1 MGRQRVAAA
10 ERADRERMTCE
21 VIARGLCHGHVV
33 APDVAQESC
42 AVRSSLVCTLLFALL
57 AVGRPASAA
66 ALPSPA
72 AEPGELD
79 HVLLWGRS
87 IEQVTS
93 AMTARL
99 GFQVV
104 PGRNPAGVAN
114 RFIRMADGSY
124 IEMLG
129 ITRPGA
135 AMDPGMLADQAS
147 LHGGA
152 GARTFGLR
160 TPTLEVRRKQ
170 LLAEGFVPTDVF
182 AASANDPDG
191 DGPAYPPRWRL
202 FAFQRDPLS
211 SHLFFI
217 DYAVL
222 RVTPVR
228 AADTRAARRH
238 PNGAQA
244 VTAFWLLS
252 ADARADRD
260 RLARMGFGGATPVR
274 FSRLAA
280 RGYCIPVGGKRL
292 LALQPDGAGIAA
304 DALRAGGPQVLGI
317 DVAVADI
324 DFARR
329 RVARG
334 YEIELAAYD
343 GLFGTSFLAPTRN
356 DLGMLVEFHAPQAAG
371 SATVCPAAGR

>member
-1 MGRQRVAAA
+1 
-10 ERADRERMTCE
+10 
-21 VIARGLCHGHVV
+21 
-33 APDVAQESC
+33 
-42 AVRSSLVCTLLFALL
+42 VRPSLLSVFLFALL
-57 AVGRPASAA
+57 AMGQPGRATPPAPPPVES
-66 ALPSPA
+66 
-72 AEPGELD
+72 GELD

-87 IEQVTS
+87 IEGVTS
-93 AMTARL
+93 VMTARL

-114 RFIRMADGSY
+114 RYVRMADGSY
-124 IEMLG
+124 IELLG

-160 TPTLEVRRKQ
+160 TPTLELRRKQ
-170 LLAEGFVPTDVF
+170 LVAEGFAPTDIF

-191 DGPAYPPRWRL
+191 DGPAHPPRWQL

-217 DYAVL
+217 DYAML
-222 RVTPVR
+222 RATPSR
-228 AADTRAARRH
+228 TADTRAARRH

-252 ADARADRD
+252 ADAEADRK
-260 RLARMGFGGATPVR
+260 RLERMGFDGATPVR
-274 FSRLAA
+274 FPQVAA
-280 RGYCIPVGGKRL
+280 RGYCIPVAGKRL

-304 DALRAGGPQVLGI
+304 DALRTGGPQVLGI
-317 DVAVADI
+317 DVAVADL
-324 DFARR
+324 DLARR

-334 YEIELAAYD
+334 YETDVAAYD
-343 GLFGTSFLAPTRN
+343 GLFGRAFLAPSRD
-356 DLGMLVEFHAPQAAG
+356 DLGMLVEFHA
-371 SATVCPAAGR
+371 SRATGNATATACPAASD